1 MGCGA
6 AGGGALTSSNVTA
19 ILAAIL
25 DFTKI
30 ENLTGKRIEGKN

>member
-6 AGGGALTSSNVTA
+6 PGGPVTSLNVT
-19 ILAAIL
+19 AIL

-30 ENLTGKRIEGKN
+30 ENLTGKGEN